1 MKYTF
6 RVQLSRDETWAWAV
20 FDGASARGFGAGE
33 TTKLAAIESIRAWLR
48 EALGHAA
55 EMECECG
62 SRKLYRAFAPG
73 HGFWCP
79 VSEFK
84 IVEAKRS

>member
-6 RVQLSRDETWAWAV
+6 RVQLSLDGSWAWGV
-20 FDGASARGFGAGE
+20 FDGESTKGFGAGE
-33 TTKLAAIESIRAWLR
+33 ANKLAAIEAIRNWLCST
-48 EALGHAA
+48 LGHPA

-84 IVEAKRS
+84 VVEVKR